1 MILTFVIRDK
11 LNTSYEFWDQWIEGA
26 KEIYALLNI
35 EPTNCSVSTLGKDGG
50 LLKYKSL
57 EKKIERTKV
66 KKELINNISF
76 YVLPTNYTTLIF
88 DYIIKIEN
96 VMGTTYL
103 SFNENYMSI
112 DNLDERKIVNILK
125 KMVPEGKGEIFFMDN
140 RECPA
145 MYALNMN
152 TPEDYKTL
160 KVIRQF

>member
-57 EKKIERTKV
+57 EKKIERTKA

>member
-1 MILTFVIRDK
+1 MILTFVTRDE
-11 LNTSYEFWDQWIEGA
+11 LRTSFAAWEQWVNGA
-26 KEIYALLNI
+26 KEIFDFLNI
-35 EPTNCSVSTLGKDGG
+35 EPTNCGISTFKKEAS
-50 LLKYKSL
+50 LLKYKSF
-57 EKKIERTKV
+57 EKKFEHTKT
-66 KKELINNISF
+66 KNELINNISF

-88 DYIIKIEN
+88 DYIVKIES

-125 KMVPEGKGEIFFMDN
+125 KMVPEGKGEIFLMDN

-152 TPEDYKTL
+152 KPDFYKTL
-160 KVIRQF
+160 KIISHF